1 MKISKKDVEHVA
13 QLARLHLEEEEKELY
28 TRQLNSILNY
38 MEKLGE
44 LDTSDVEPTAH
55 VLPIKNVFREDRVE
69 QSMDIEE
76 VLRNAP
82 DREEGFFKVPKII
95 ED

>member
-69 QSMDIEE
+69 RSMAIEE

>member
-55 VLPIKNVFREDRVE
+55 VLPIKNVFREDRVG

>member
-44 LDTSDVEPTAH
+44 LDTGDVEPTAH